1 MKNTRPA
8 IAAVIAVSAA
18 LLFSGCA
25 SGGGSSATTTAA
37 AGSDCSKLHSDVR
50 DISNGA
56 QNTLA
61 TAPADADAQT
71 ASASALAD
79 FSDQAKKLEDSYSDN
94 KGVTSALDD
103 LASKIDAGQDWV
115 KAAPVDGSD
124 ADADTQASVTADIDK
139 AATAVDDACKS

>member
-8 IAAVIAVSAA
+8 IAAAIAVSAA

-25 SGGGSSATTTAA
+25 SGGSASTTTTAA
-37 AGSDCSKLHSDVR
+37 AGADCSKLQSNVR

-61 TAPADADAQT
+61 TAPADVAAQT
-71 ASASALAD
+71 ASAKTLAD
-79 FSDQAKKLEDSYSDN
+79 YSDRVTKLEDGVKNSSVTDALKTLSD
-94 KGVTSALDD
+94 KI
-103 LASKIDAGQDWV
+103 LAGEDWV

-124 ADADTQASVTADIDK
+124 ADADTQATVTGDIQT
-139 AATAVDDACKS
+139 AATAVVTACKG